1 MIQDNL
7 IKKAEMDKRLT
18 VMESSVMA
26 SMNSWWGPGEGD
38 WTWEALLGAFWYS
51 SRLITQQSGFS
62 EMLGTFP
69 PHKIQGKMQNTF
81 MRASF
86 SLAS

>member
-7 IKKAEMDKRLT
+7 IKKAKMDKRVT

-38 WTWEALLGAFWYS
+38 
-51 SRLITQQSGFS
+51 
-62 EMLGTFP
+62 
-69 PHKIQGKMQNTF
+69 
-81 MRASF
+81 
-86 SLAS
+86 